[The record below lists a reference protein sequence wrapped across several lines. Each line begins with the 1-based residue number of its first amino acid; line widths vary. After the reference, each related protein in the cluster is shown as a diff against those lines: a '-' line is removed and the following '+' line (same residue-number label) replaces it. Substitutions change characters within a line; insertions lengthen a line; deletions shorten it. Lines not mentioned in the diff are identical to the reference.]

1 MQEDDLITALNSLE
15 DAIRK
20 IDKDTKERFKST
32 FDKVNKKLQ
41 EIFPKLFNGGK
52 AYLEMTENDLLKTG
66 VVVFASPPG
75 KNLRL

>member
-1 MQEDDLITALNSLE
+1 MLLG
-15 DAIRK
+15 K
-20 IDKDTKERFKST
+20 IDIRTQKKDLKAL

-66 VVVFASPPG
+66 VVVFSASPPG
-75 KNLRL
+75 KKLTSINLLSEEKKH